1 MPFLRN
7 HRLSLGWTKDM
18 LADFSGVELD
28 DIASI
33 ERGEYTSVDI
43 AKCLASAM
51 GVDDYRVLCSDDDDV
66 VVSKRKLY
74 STRLVFVALSFIVI
88 WLTLDP
94 FEKIPE
100 TYEKAGALTVIEDMR
115 ELASNGDASMTLRQ
129 LTEDSNAMRA
139 YIGIEDALR
148 DNGIFVGCIEPDAL
162 SLEMTVEDLRT
173 ESDRALECAK
183 ASM

>member
-28 DIASI
+28 DITSI
-33 ERGEYTSVDI
+33 ERGEYTSVYI

-51 GVDDYRVLCSDDDDV
+51 GVDDYRILCSDDDV
-66 VVSKRKLY
+66 VANKRKLY

-88 WLTLDP
+88 WLTLEP

-100 TYEKAGALTVIEDMR
+100 MYEKAGALTVIEDMR

-129 LTEDSNAMRA
+129 LTEESDAMRA
-139 YIGIEDALR
+139 YISIEDALR
-148 DNGIFVGCIEPDAL
+148 DNGVFVGCIEPDAL
-162 SLEMTVEDLRT
+162 SLEMTVEELRT

>member
-28 DIASI
+28 DITSI

-51 GVDDYRVLCSDDDDV
+51 GVDDYRILCSDDDV
-66 VVSKRKLY
+66 VANKRKLY

-88 WLTLDP
+88 WLTLEP

-100 TYEKAGALTVIEDMR
+100 MYEKAGALTVIEDMR

-129 LTEDSNAMRA
+129 LTEESDAMRA
-139 YIGIEDALR
+139 YISIEDALR
-148 DNGIFVGCIEPDAL
+148 DNGVFVGCIEPDAL
-162 SLEMTVEDLRT
+162 SLEMTVEELRT

>member
-28 DIASI
+28 DITSI

-51 GVDDYRVLCSDDDDV
+51 GVDDYRILCSDDDV
-66 VVSKRKLY
+66 VANKRKLY

-88 WLTLDP
+88 WLTLEP

-100 TYEKAGALTVIEDMR
+100 MYEKAGALTVIEDMR

-129 LTEDSNAMRA
+129 LTEDSDAMRA
-139 YIGIEDALR
+139 YISIEDALR
-148 DNGIFVGCIEPDAL
+148 DNGVFVGCIEPDAL
-162 SLEMTVEDLRT
+162 SLEMTVEELRT

>member
-7 HRLSLGWTKDM
+7 HRLSLGWSKDM

-28 DIASI
+28 DITSI
-33 ERGEYTSVDI
+33 ESGEYINVDI
-43 AKCLASAM
+43 AKRLACAM
-51 GVDDYRVLCSDDDDV
+51 GVDDHRVLCSDGDEV

-74 STRLVFVALSFIVI
+74 ITRLVFVALSLIVI

-100 TYEKAGALTVIEDMR
+100 MYNKAEALTVIEDMR
-115 ELASNGDASMTLRQ
+115 ELANKGDASMTLRQ

-162 SLEMTVEDLRT
+162 SLEMTVEELRT
-173 ESDRALECAK
+173 VSDHALECAK

>member
-7 HRLSLGWTKDM
+7 HRLSLGWSKDM

-28 DIASI
+28 DITSI

-51 GVDDYRVLCSDDDDV
+51 GVDDYRVLCSDGDDV

-100 TYEKAGALTVIEDMR
+100 MYDKAGALTVIEDMR
-115 ELASNGDASMTLRQ
+115 ELASKGDASMTLRQ
-129 LTEDSNAMRA
+129 LTEDSDAMRA
-139 YIGIEDALR
+139 YISIEEALR
-148 DNGIFVGCIEPDAL
+148 DNGVFVGCMEPGAI
-162 SLEMTVEDLRT
+162 SQEMTVDELHAV
-173 ESDRALECAK
+173 SAHALECVK

>member
-1 MPFLRN
+1 
-7 HRLSLGWTKDM
+7 M

-28 DIASI
+28 DITSI

-51 GVDDYRVLCSDDDDV
+51 GVDDYRILCSDDDV
-66 VVSKRKLY
+66 VANKRKLY

-88 WLTLDP
+88 WLTLEP

-100 TYEKAGALTVIEDMR
+100 MYEKAGALTVIEDMR

-129 LTEDSNAMRA
+129 LTEESDAMRA
-139 YIGIEDALR
+139 YISIEDALR
-148 DNGIFVGCIEPDAL
+148 DNGVFVGCIEPDAL
-162 SLEMTVEDLRT
+162 SLEMTVEELRT

>member
-1 MPFLRN
+1 
-7 HRLSLGWTKDM
+7 M

-28 DIASI
+28 DITSI
-33 ERGEYTSVDI
+33 ESGEYINVDI
-43 AKCLASAM
+43 AKRLACAM
-51 GVDDYRVLCSDDDDV
+51 GVDDHRVLCSDGDEV

-74 STRLVFVALSFIVI
+74 ITRLVFVALSLIVI

-100 TYEKAGALTVIEDMR
+100 MYNKAEALTVIEDMR
-115 ELASNGDASMTLRQ
+115 ELANKGDASMTLRQ

-162 SLEMTVEDLRT
+162 SLEMTVEELRT
-173 ESDRALECAK
+173 VSDHALECAK